1 MEGPDRAANETSPL
15 VGPRALDDDADVD
28 SVTFVND
35 TERLTGNEDAH
46 DRPAETKSSWYLFL
60 LTLSIGGLQVV
71 WSVEL
76 GSGSPYLLSLGMS
89 KALLAFVWI
98 AGPTTGTLVQP
109 YIGIRSDNCRL
120 SWGKRKPFMIV
131 GGAATIATL
140 LILAWVKEIVG
151 GVIGLFGGD
160 VKSEGAKITVIILA
174 TVMMWCL
181 DFAINTVQAGIRCF
195 IVDNAPAH
203 QQETA
208 NAWASR
214 LTGVGNIIG
223 YIFGYIDLPKIFPFL
238 GNTRFQILCT
248 LASISLSVTLLISCL
263 YIKERDPRLDGPPP
277 SGSMGIV
284 GFFKQVFKSIKNLP
298 PQATKVCQVQ
308 VAAWIGWFPFL
319 FYATTYIGQIYVNP
333 IFDEHPGLPE
343 SDIDKAWED
352 ATRVATF
359 ALLIY
364 AIISFIANITLPLF
378 VVPSY
383 KPIVSDN
390 TNQDNYYQESEPCL
404 RVERLSSSDV
414 QEGFVAELHPEV
426 SGGKRRV
433 LAGPKTWLSKL
444 QIPGLTLR
452 RTWLLSQVLFAVCMF
467 STFFVTSV
475 NAASAVIGLIGIS
488 WALSL
493 WAPFAL
499 ISAEVATLEEERRAR
514 RYRSDRTSYNEREES
529 ESSPSTQ
536 LNADANEYDLETGR
550 SRAPKKGD
558 DENTAQAGIVL
569 GLHNVAVSAPQ
580 VLSSLVCSAIF
591 KSVQKPRGEPYD
603 DSVGDDTDPD
613 DGEAPE
619 AGTKEF
625 FSSWALFIMISL
637 LMLALFT
644 SYILQ
649 QRKIEAVHETVLSIF
664 GGMFVGLIIRLTESP
679 IENFVAFDYQF
690 FFNLLLPPIILASGY
705 ELHQANFF
713 RNIGTILTFAFA
725 GTFISA
731 LVLGLVLFLWTRIP
745 LDGFSINFVE
755 AISVGATLSATDP
768 VTILAIFNLYKVE
781 PKLYTVIFGES
792 ILNDA
797 IAIVLFETAQKYA
810 DSDAGSLSILNLFE
824 AIGLFLLV
832 FFGSMLVGVIVGI
845 MTALGLKYTH
855 VRRQPKIESCLIVLI
870 AYASYFFSNGV
881 YLSGIVSLLFCGITL
896 KHYAYYNMS
905 RRTQLTTKY
914 LFQVM
919 AQLSENFIFIYL
931 GLDLLVQRNMQFKP
945 LFILVTVFGICLAR
959 YLAVFPLSKAIN
971 WFIRY
976 RARRRGVEVADEL
989 PFAHQAMLFWA
1000 GLRGAVGVA
1009 LAAGLGGANGPALRA
1024 TVLVVVVITVIV
1036 FGGTTARMLEILGI
1050 RTGVVEELESDDE
1063 FDIEVSNGGTYYKR
1077 SDTGL
1082 GYTPRRP
1089 DNIPLGGVRRDLD
1102 RNNSYSSGNSRRPS
1116 PPSSSRPGHSRMYS
1130 DAFGPKDTQTP
1141 RDRSTTATLLG
1152 NRPGSAS
1159 ASDDGSED
1167 EFGLKAAGKRRA
1179 VDHDHPDAFELDIDE
1194 THSDDDLPPA
1204 APTRMRRSPSQR
1216 SQNPS
1221 QLHTPQ
1227 GAESA
1232 SVSPSRRDIS
1242 GRSAREAIRD
1252 LFSGG
1257 PDGDHVAWFRQLD
1270 EDYIK
1275 PRLLL
1280 DQSNHKG
1287 PGAV

>member
-1 MEGPDRAANETSPL
+1 MARHDGLADETSPL
-15 VGPRALDDDADVD
+15 VGPRTSDDADVD

-35 TERLTGNEDAH
+35 GGSSSRNGH
-46 DRPAETKSSWYLFL
+46 PQVMPETKSSWYLFL
-60 LTLSIGGLQVV
+60 LTLTIGGLQVV

-76 GSGSPYLLSLGMS
+76 SSGSPYLLSLGMS

-109 YIGIRSDNCRL
+109 YIGIRSDNCRI

-131 GGAATIATL
+131 GGAVTIVTL
-140 LILAWVKEIVG
+140 LVLAWVREAIG
-151 GVIGLFGGD
+151 GVWSLFGGD
-160 VKSEGAKITVIILA
+160 SKSEVAKVTIIIVA
-174 TVMMWCL
+174 TVLMWCL

-203 QQETA
+203 QQESA

-214 LTGVGNIIG
+214 MTGVGNIIG
-223 YIFGYIDLPKIFPFL
+223 YIFGYIDLPKILPFL
-238 GNTRFQILCT
+238 GHTRFQILCA
-248 LASISLSVTLLISCL
+248 LASIALTVTLIISCS
-263 YIKERDPRLDGPPP
+263 YIQERDPRLDGPAP
-277 SGSMGIV
+277 SGNMGIV
-284 GFFKQVFKSIKNLP
+284 GFFKQVLKSIKHLP
-298 PQATKVCQVQ
+298 PQATKVCEVQ
-308 VAAWIGWFPFL
+308 IAYWIAWFPFL
-319 FYATTYIGQIYVNP
+319 FYATTYIGQLYVNP
-333 IFDEHPGLPE
+333 IFDKHPGL
-343 SDIDKAWED
+343 SDVDIDKAWDD
-352 ATRVATF
+352 ATRIGTF

-364 AIISFIANITLPLF
+364 AVISFIANITLPIF

-383 KPIVSDN
+383 KPVILDDTRSSGIHP
-390 TNQDNYYQESEPCL
+390 ESEPCL
-404 RVERLSSSDV
+404 TVERQSVSDIEV
-414 QEGFVAELHPEV
+414 GLVSELHPEV
-426 SGGKRRV
+426 LREEGRQPVKSQ
-433 LAGPKTWLSKL
+433 TWLSKL

-452 RTWLLSQVLFAVCMF
+452 RTWLLSQILFSLCML
-467 STFFVTSV
+467 STFFISSVT
-475 NAASAVIGLIGIS
+475 AASVVIGLIGIS

-499 ISAEVATLEEERRAR
+499 ISAEVATLEERRRAR
-514 RYRSDRTSYNEREES
+514 HRRTERATDDGQTCHAQRKHHADARANQIQYGQPEPDEASS
-529 ESSPSTQ
+529 ESS
-536 LNADANEYDLETGR
+536 R
-550 SRAPKKGD
+550 SVKAEE
-558 DENTAQAGIVL
+558 DENLAQAGIVL

-580 VLSSLVCSAIF
+580 VLSSLICSAIF
-591 KSVQKPRGEPYD
+591 KALQKPRGEPAAEYD
-603 DSVGDDTDPD
+603 ADPD

-679 IENFVAFDYQF
+679 IMNFVAFDYQF

-731 LVLGLVLFLWTRIP
+731 LVLGVVLFAWTRIP
-745 LDGFSINFVE
+745 LDGFSISFVE

-810 DSDAGSLSILNLFE
+810 TSDAGSLSILNLFE

-881 YLSGIVSLLFCGITL
+881 MLSGIVSLLFCGITL

-931 GLDLLVQRNMQFKP
+931 GLDLLVQTEMQFKP
-945 LFILVTVFGICLAR
+945 LFILVTVVGICLAR

-971 WFIRY
+971 WFLRY

-989 PFAHQAMLFWA
+989 PFAYQAMLFWA

-1009 LAAGLGGANGPALRA
+1009 LAAGLQGANGPALRA
-1024 TVLVVVVITVIV
+1024 TVLVVVVITVII

-1082 GYTPRRP
+1082 GYTPRRT
-1089 DNIPLGGVRRDLD
+1089 DNIPLNGVQRRDLD

-1116 PPSSSRPGHSRMYS
+1116 PPSSSRAGLGHSRMYS

-1152 NRPGSAS
+1152 NRPDSAS
-1159 ASDDGSED
+1159 EDGSED
-1167 EFGLKAAGKRRA
+1167 EFGLKAAGKRR
-1179 VDHDHPDAFELDIDE
+1179 VLDHDHPDAFELDIDDA
-1194 THSDDDLPPA
+1194 HSDDDLPPA

-1216 SQNPS
+1216 SQ
-1221 QLHTPQ
+1221 QIAQTPQ
-1227 GAESA
+1227 G

-1242 GRSAREAIRD
+1242 GRSARETIRD
-1252 LFSGG
+1252 LFAGG
-1257 PDGDHVAWFRQLD
+1257 PSGDHVAWFRQLD

-1287 PGAV
+1287 PGNV